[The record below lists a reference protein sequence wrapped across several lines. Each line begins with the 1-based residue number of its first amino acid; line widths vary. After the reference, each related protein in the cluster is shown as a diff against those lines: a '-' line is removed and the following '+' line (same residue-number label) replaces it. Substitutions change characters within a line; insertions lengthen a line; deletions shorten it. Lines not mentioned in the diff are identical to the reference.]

1 MAVTCPRFECGNF
14 NWKGINVVG
23 QEKECWIMNEHLC
36 EECCV
41 CKEEV
46 ELVSGVARPDFQR
59 QIKGVV
65 SS

>member
-1 MAVTCPRFECGNF
+1 
-14 NWKGINVVG
+14 
-23 QEKECWIMNEHLC
+23 MNEHLC

-65 SS
+65 SSLTRLIWILNEHIFCEVNDSLGVVTQQDPF